1 VGTGNLAVY
10 KTFEHLGFVYA
21 QDRGR
26 VFVYAPDGR
35 AVCGARRWGTNGE
48 VPCMARPK
56 RNGRCR
62 THGGNARVGEDA
74 SNYKHGRYFRDLP
87 PDLQRRFEAALAD
100 EDLLSTRQDVAL
112 LDTRVGEAIKGL
124 QTGEAGEL
132 WGRLREAWAE
142 LYAVRMS
149 GELEL
154 IVTYTIGRRSLV
166 NVTTLNPSPATPLRW
181 YSTAL
186 IFSFALMVLTP
197 VCGSV
202 VHSCGGLLRRQRRG
216 RRPAVAPADVALAES
231 AGEAAR
237 HAGGACLAVAGGQ
250 ACGVGR
256 GHGSGLRGGRHSQNT
271 TFSDTNLLHPGVRV
285 PSHMTSALPRLASTP
300 HTLPSRPA
308 RFTRVPTARVT
319 LAFIVRPL
327 RYRLTSLHR

>member
-154 IVTYTIGRRSLV
+154 IVTYIDSVNRIIRQGINHQKAWAEVVALLGARTKLVESERKYLVEKGQMVPVEQVMLMLGVVQDIIARHVQDRGALAAIGREFQRLADPPDSE
-166 NVTTLNPSPATPLRW
+166 W
-181 YSTAL
+181 
-186 IFSFALMVLTP
+186 VLGP
-197 VCGSV
+197 P
-202 VHSCGGLLRRQRRG
+202 RREDAAAGDPGPG
-216 RRPAVAPADVALAES
+216 RDRVELESVAPDD
-231 AGEAAR
+231 R
-237 HAGGACLAVAGGQ
+237 GQ
-250 ACGVGR
+250 A
-256 GHGSGLRGGRHSQNT
+256 
-271 TFSDTNLLHPGVRV
+271 P
-285 PSHMTSALPRLASTP
+285 P
-300 HTLPSRPA
+300 
-308 RFTRVPTARVT
+308 
-319 LAFIVRPL
+319 
-327 RYRLTSLHR
+327 